1 MIVPLHRS
9 AVLHDDIVCMMYM
22 VCVCVCY
29 CFIQWAG
36 VIDGDQRMFTV
47 TGLSPGVMYRLAMRS
62 RNIAGLSFKSN
73 IVSFETTT
81 SC

>member
-1 MIVPLHRS
+1 MMS
-9 AVLHDDIVCMMYM
+9 MMYM
-22 VCVCVCY
+22 VCVCY

-47 TGLSPGVMYRLAMRS
+47 TGLSPGVMYRLEMRS
-62 RNIAGLSFKSN
+62 RNIAGLSFESN
-73 IVSFETTT
+73 IVLFETTT